1 MTERRLFNRGEK
13 NAMFTAWDGLCADCG
28 VPLADGWNGDHDE
41 PWSVSRETRIENGRP
56 TCPDCNHAKGSSVN
70 YDDAFDPSLRSFQ
83 GEMIKTAVARFVAG
97 EKVTVGLI
105 WCGSGKTLAGQAV
118 TTALMR
124 LRPADRKRI
133 RYVLWY
139 TPRVVL
145 AQQAELKYRHAVRDE
160 KQRAVIDPSTG
171 DPAEVGDFLL
181 FDARCRLEHLW
192 HRGNK
197 APLLPAAADMAGLVS
212 TYQSLVE
219 DSKKPT
225 REGGQLHLDWARKH
239 KDEFLLIADEAQFC
253 GAPTDE
259 DDLGSPLA
267 GQYIAQMSGYAAHTL
282 LLTGTADRADGR
294 KLVLCDDLY
303 EADERHRLHLRPDVE
318 ALYWQGI
325 AQRYLREFDVAI
337 HETKV
342 RLKSGIEYDLSMSSK
357 QPPEERAALAEVLR
371 DPEVWKPLCD
381 LTIKRLRYMQQIDGK
396 YRALFA
402 CMQVSEAREVLS
414 YLTQC
419 GVKAMIA
426 VSEDGAKAKEALRQF
441 QNCPYDALVTV
452 RMAFLGYDCP
462 EITAVCV
469 LTNYRDMGHLAQL
482 VFRGGRVW
490 KEGGPAKSQTLHLA
504 VPDDQAMQRFI
515 DYLRTEQAKGILL
528 REEGEGPPPPLPGNG
543 AALDRA
549 WVASVRGATNE
560 RDISSAEYAEG
571 QAILDEL
578 GPITT
583 PDQIRQ
589 LQMKLFSGHQ
599 WPAPE
604 SPDYAAQ
611 AGVPKTD
618 REITADEKGLAA
630 RKIGEFLRAQGHNP
644 GDFNYQPTRQRLTR
658 RINNDFG
665 INSTDE
671 ITTAARATSYL
682 EHVQS
687 HLRRIAEETS

>member
-1 MTERRLFNRGEK
+1 MTERRLFNRNEK
-13 NAMFTAWDGLCADCG
+13 NSMYAAWDGRCADCG
-28 VPLADGWNGDHDE
+28 AFLGDGWNGDHDE
-41 PWSVSRETRIENGRP
+41 PWTHGGETRIGNGRP

-70 YDDAFDPSLRSFQ
+70 YDDAFDPTLRSFQ
-83 GEMIKTAVARFVAG
+83 GEMIKTVVARFVAR

-105 WCGSGKTLAGQAV
+105 WCGSGKTLAGQAAA
-118 TTALMR
+118 TALMR

-133 RYVLWY
+133 KYVLWY

-145 AQQAELKYRHAVRDE
+145 AQQAEVKYRHAVRDE
-160 KQRAVIDPSTG
+160 KNRPITDPATG
-171 DPAEVGDFLL
+171 DPAEDGDFLL
-181 FDARCRLEHLW
+181 FDARCRLEYLL
-192 HRGNK
+192 HRANK
-197 APLLPAAADMAGLVS
+197 TPLLPPGADLVGLVS

-219 DSKKPT
+219 DSKKT
-225 REGGQLHLDWARKH
+225 VREGGQLHLDWARRH
-239 KDEFLLIADEAQFC
+239 KDEFLIIADEAQFC
-253 GAPTDE
+253 GAPADE

-267 GQYIAQMSGYAAHTL
+267 GQYIGQMSEHAAHTL

-294 KLVLCDDLY
+294 KLVLCEDRY
-303 EADERHRLHLRPDVE
+303 EADKDGRLHLRPDIE

-325 AQRYLREFDVAI
+325 AQHYLREFDVAI

-342 RLKSGIEYDLSMSSK
+342 RLQSGIEYDLSMSSK
-357 QPPEERAALAEVLR
+357 QAPEERAALAEVLR

-381 LTIKRLRYMQQIDGK
+381 LTIKRLRYMQQIDGR

-402 CMQVSEAREVLS
+402 CMQVTEARAVLR
-414 YLTQC
+414 YLTEK

-441 QNCPYDALVTV
+441 QSCPYDALVTV

-490 KEGGPAKSQTLHLA
+490 KEGGPARSQTLHLA

-515 DYLRTEQAKGILL
+515 DYLRTEQAKGISL
-528 REEGEGPPPPLPGNG
+528 RDPGDGPGPQAGNT

-560 RDISSAEYAEG
+560 RDISPEEYAEG

-604 SPDYAAQ
+604 SPTYTAQ
-611 AGVPKTD
+611 PTVPKTN
-618 REITADEKGLAA
+618 REITADEKGMAA
-630 RKIGEFLRAQGHNP
+630 RKIGEFLRAHGHNP
-644 GDFNYQPTRQRLTR
+644 GDFNYQPTRGRLTR
-658 RINNDFG
+658 RINNAFG

-671 ITTAARATSYL
+671 ITTAERATTYL

-687 HLRRIAEETS
+687 FLRLIEEETP